1 MGYVGT
7 APLSGDYRKLDD
19 ISGTFDGNE
28 TEFALTVSTVAVT
41 PPKETTLLISVGGIL
56 QEPVS
61 AYTLSGSTITFTA
74 APESGADFF
83 GVMLGEATTIGTPS
97 DGTIS
102 AAKVEDTFIS
112 GQTEI
117 TSGLVAADELLY
129 SDGGTIKKVGL
140 DNFVEL
146 APTLATEDAIANGDY
161 ILFLDGG
168 ASGNMNKEAVHDLA
182 TLFAGTGLTAT
193 NSVIAVD
200 AAQGGITSVGT
211 LSSLVIGDAGTIG
224 SESDTDALA
233 ISAGGVVN
241 FTQAPTVASAAIKTA
256 GTETI
261 WVPATS
267 MVVSVNAP
275 SAGLAS
281 IDSGDVNTTIP
292 VLDFDGG
299 SSDEVATF
307 NIAFPKSWNAGTIT
321 SRFFWTNSNAN
332 AGNVVWGLQGICVAN
347 DGALNGAMTDAGEV
361 IQDANITTAGD
372 VMVTSS
378 TPAVTINGAADDGV
392 TFFNVFRDASDTT
405 NDTYAS
411 DARLIG
417 VQIFF
422 TTDAAN
428 DA

>member
-19 ISGTFDGNE
+19 ISGTFNGDDNV
-28 TEFALTVSTVAVT
+28 TFNLTVGSVAVT

-61 AYTLSGSTITFTA
+61 AYTISGSTITFTSP
-74 APESGADFF
+74 PESGADFF
-83 GVMLGEATTIGTPS
+83 GVMLGEATTIGTPA

-102 AAKVEDTFIS
+102 AAKVENTFIS

-117 TSGLVAADELLY
+117 TSGLDAADELLY
-129 SDGGTIKKVGL
+129 SDGGTIKRVGL
-140 DNFVEL
+140 D
-146 APTLATEDAIANGDY
+146 TLAT
-161 ILFLDGG
+161 
-168 ASGNMNKEAVHDLA
+168 K
-182 TLFAGTGLTAT
+182 FAGTGISASSGVLNLDTITSLGTIATGVWNGTAIT
-193 NSVIAVD
+193 SSYINAS
-200 AAQGGITSVGT
+200 QTGITAVGT
-211 LSSLVIGDAGTIG
+211 LSSLVIANAGTIG
-224 SESDTDALA
+224 SASDTDALA

-321 SRFFWTNSNAN
+321 ARFFWTNSNAN

-361 IQDANITTAGD
+361 IQDANITTSGD

-378 TPAVTINGAADDGV
+378 TPAITLNGAADDGV